1 MLLFSK
7 RLKELRLNKNL
18 TQQQLGKL
26 LSVSGQTILNWEN
39 DITYPSV
46 KKLIELASF
55 FDVSIDY
62 LLDFKEKDTNFDKI
76 INILNDYEKEDLIK
90 LIATFVN
97 EALNEKN

>member
-1 MLLFSK
+1 MK

-46 KKLIELASF
+46 KKLIELAKF

-97 EALNEKN
+97 EALNEKK

>member
-1 MLLFSK
+1 MK

-62 LLDFKEKDTNFDKI
+62 LLDFKEKDTNFVKI

-97 EALNEKN
+97 EALNEKK

>member
-1 MLLFSK
+1 MK

-18 TQQQLGKL
+18 TQQLLGKL

-97 EALNEKN
+97 EALNEKK

>member
-1 MLLFSK
+1 MK

-46 KKLIELASF
+46 KKLIELATF
-55 FDVSIDY
+55 FNVSIDY
-62 LLDFKEKDTNFDKI
+62 LLDFKEKNTNFNKI

-97 EALNEKN
+97 EALNEKK

>member
-1 MLLFSK
+1 MK

-62 LLDFKEKDTNFDKI
+62 LLDFKEKNTNINKI

-97 EALNEKN
+97 EALNEKK

>member
-1 MLLFSK
+1 MK
-7 RLKELRLNKNL
+7 RLKELRLNRNL

-62 LLDFKEKDTNFDKI
+62 LLDFKEKDNNFDKI

-97 EALNEKN
+97 EALNEKK

>member
-1 MLLFSK
+1 MK

-62 LLDFKEKDTNFDKI
+62 LLDFKEKDTNFNKI

-97 EALNEKN
+97 ETLNEKK

>member
-1 MLLFSK
+1 MK

-90 LIATFVN
+90 LIATFFN
-97 EALNEKN
+97 EALNEKK

>member
-1 MLLFSK
+1 MK

-62 LLDFKEKDTNFDKI
+62 LLDFKEKNTNFDKI
-76 INILNDYEKEDLIK
+76 MNILNDYEKEDLIK

-97 EALNEKN
+97 EALNEKK

>member
-1 MLLFSK
+1 MK

-62 LLDFKEKDTNFDKI
+62 LLDFKEKNTNFNKI

-97 EALNEKN
+97 EALNEKK

>member
-1 MLLFSK
+1 MK
-7 RLKELRLNKNL
+7 RLKQLRLNKNL

-97 EALNEKN
+97 EALNEKK

>member
-1 MLLFSK
+1 MK

-62 LLDFKEKDTNFDKI
+62 LLDFKEKDTNFNKI

-97 EALNEKN
+97 KALNEKK

>member
-1 MLLFSK
+1 MK

-76 INILNDYEKEDLIK
+76 INILNNYEKEDLIK

-97 EALNEKN
+97 EALNEKK

>member
-1 MLLFSK
+1 MK

-76 INILNDYEKEDLIK
+76 MNILNDYEKEDLIK

-97 EALNEKN
+97 EALNEKK

>member
-1 MLLFSK
+1 MK

-62 LLDFKEKDTNFDKI
+62 LLDFKEKDTNFDKT
-76 INILNDYEKEDLIK
+76 INILNDYKKEDLIK

-97 EALNEKN
+97 EALNEKK

>member
-1 MLLFSK
+1 MK

-90 LIATFVN
+90 LIATFVD
-97 EALNEKN
+97 EALNEKK

>member
-1 MLLFSK
+1 MK
-7 RLKELRLNKNL
+7 RLKELRLNRNL

-76 INILNDYEKEDLIK
+76 MNILNDYEKEDLIK

-97 EALNEKN
+97 EALNEKK

>member
-1 MLLFSK
+1 MK

-62 LLDFKEKDTNFDKI
+62 LLDFKEKDTNFNKI

-97 EALNEKN
+97 EALNEKK

>member
-1 MLLFSK
+1 MK

-26 LSVSGQTILNWEN
+26 MSVSGQTILNWEN

-97 EALNEKN
+97 KALNEKK

>member
-1 MLLFSK
+1 MK

-39 DITYPSV
+39 DITYPPV

-76 INILNDYEKEDLIK
+76 INILND
-90 LIATFVN
+90 
-97 EALNEKN
+97 

>member
-1 MLLFSK
+1 MK
-7 RLKELRLNKNL
+7 RLKELRLNKSL

-62 LLDFKEKDTNFDKI
+62 LLDFKGKDTNFDKI

-97 EALNEKN
+97 EALNEKK

>member
-1 MLLFSK
+1 MK

-39 DITYPSV
+39 DITYPPV

-97 EALNEKN
+97 EALNEKK

>member
-1 MLLFSK
+1 MK

-26 LSVSGQTILNWEN
+26 MSVSGQTILNWEN

-62 LLDFKEKDTNFDKI
+62 LLDFKGKDTNFDKI

-97 EALNEKN
+97 EALNEKK

>member
-1 MLLFSK
+1 MK

-97 EALNEKN
+97 EALNEKK

>member
-1 MLLFSK
+1 MK

-46 KKLIELASF
+46 KKLIELATF
-55 FDVSIDY
+55 FNVSIDY

-97 EALNEKN
+97 EALNEKK

>member
-1 MLLFSK
+1 MK
-7 RLKELRLNKNL
+7 RLKELRLKKNL

-97 EALNEKN
+97 EALNEKK

>member
-1 MLLFSK
+1 MK

-46 KKLIELASF
+46 KKLIELATF

-62 LLDFKEKDTNFDKI
+62 LLDFKEKNTNFNKI

-97 EALNEKN
+97 EALNEKK

>member
-1 MLLFSK
+1 MK

-76 INILNDYEKEDLIK
+76 INILNDYEKKDLIK

-97 EALNEKN
+97 EALNEKK

>member
-1 MLLFSK
+1 MK

-76 INILNDYEKEDLIK
+76 INILNDYEKKDIIK

-97 EALNEKN
+97 EALNEKK

>member
-1 MLLFSK
+1 MK

-46 KKLIELASF
+46 KKLIELARF

-97 EALNEKN
+97 EALNEKK

>member
-1 MLLFSK
+1 MK

-26 LSVSGQTILNWEN
+26 LSGSGQTILNWEN

-97 EALNEKN
+97 EALNEKK

>member
-1 MLLFSK
+1 MK

-76 INILNDYEKEDLIK
+76 INILNDYKKEDLIK

-97 EALNEKN
+97 EALNEKK

>member
-1 MLLFSK
+1 MK

-76 INILNDYEKEDLIK
+76 MNILNDYEKEDLIK

-97 EALNEKN
+97 KALNEKK

>member
-1 MLLFSK
+1 MK

-26 LSVSGQTILNWEN
+26 LSVSGLTILNWEN

-97 EALNEKN
+97 EALNEKK

>member
-1 MLLFSK
+1 MK
-7 RLKELRLNKNL
+7 RLKELRLNRNL

-97 EALNEKN
+97 EALNEKK

>member
-1 MLLFSK
+1 MK

-62 LLDFKEKDTNFDKI
+62 LLDFKKKDTNFDKI

-97 EALNEKN
+97 EALNEKK

>member
-1 MLLFSK
+1 MK

-62 LLDFKEKDTNFDKI
+62 LLHFKEKDTNFDKI

-97 EALNEKN
+97 EALNEKK

>member
-1 MLLFSK
+1 MK

-76 INILNDYEKEDLIK
+76 INILDDYEKEDLIK

-97 EALNEKN
+97 GALNEKK